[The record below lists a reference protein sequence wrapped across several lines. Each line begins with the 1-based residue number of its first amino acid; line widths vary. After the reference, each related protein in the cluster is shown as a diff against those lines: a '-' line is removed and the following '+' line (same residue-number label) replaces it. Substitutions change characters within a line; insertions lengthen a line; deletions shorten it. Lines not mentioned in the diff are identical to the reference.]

1 MTEHTAPHS
10 THEPPRERQSTDRPR
25 PDRPSTDRPRPD
37 RPSSTDSDAEALRTR
52 RNLLKTVA
60 VGAVAGFA
68 GCLGGGEANDEPV
81 PDPIDLSGGKQDDNG
96 GMVIGEHFGPNGQIF
111 YRDHAPDGHDNPAWF
126 HTLSMGLFPYHFDRE
141 RQGWEAI
148 VIYVTDYSIVD
159 YELFEES
166 GKTFISTHTGA
177 DTFGDATEMTY
188 VVESDVNGGMGKDLH
203 PFSSADEAAS
213 FASEHDGSTMSFDEV
228 TPEWLSSYLSRM

>member
-1 MTEHTAPHS
+1 MTRHTASNP
-10 THEPPRERQSTDRPR
+10 THESQTDGPTTNRVQ
-25 PDRPSTDRPRPD
+25 PDRPTTTEST
-37 RPSSTDSDAEALRTR
+37 TETYRTR
-52 RNLLKTVA
+52 RNLLKAVG

-68 GCLGGGEANDEPV
+68 GCLGGGGSNDEPI

-96 GMVIGEHFGPNGQIF
+96 GMIIGEHFGPNGQIF

-126 HTLSMGLFPYHFDRE
+126 HTLSMGLFPYHFDRQRE
-141 RQGWEAI
+141 GWEAV
-148 VIYVTDYSIVD
+148 VIYVTDYSSVD
-159 YELFEES
+159 YELREES

-188 VVESDVNGGMGKDLH
+188 VVDSDVNGGMGKDLH
-203 PFSSADEAAS
+203 PFSSADEAES

-228 TPEWLSSYLSRM
+228 TPEWLSSYLARM